1 MQVWDIGGQT
11 IGGKMISNYVF
22 GSHAVL
28 LAYDLTN
35 AESFHNLQDWLN
47 VVKKVFTDKD
57 AAMPYLGLLANKT
70 DLSHLRAVP
79 QAKHDKFAESSD
91 MFSYFVSAK
100 TGDNV
105 SSAFFRVAA
114 DLAGVTLSNPEI
126 DTQTKVVKAEIV
138 NHAQNELEPV
148 KGPPVAARN
157 EEESSMC
164 ALQ

>member
-70 DLSHLRAVP
+70 DLSHLRAVVVRHALGRP
-79 QAKHDKFAESSD
+79 MLRS
-91 MFSYFVSAK
+91 
-100 TGDNV
+100 
-105 SSAFFRVAA
+105 
-114 DLAGVTLSNPEI
+114 LAGQV
-126 DTQTKVVKAEIV
+126 
-138 NHAQNELEPV
+138 
-148 KGPPVAARN
+148 
-157 EEESSMC
+157 
-164 ALQ
+164 